1 MRSHW
6 RTRGLPIRAR
16 VVRYVNSCATLS
28 LCAPLCVRYGFPEK
42 SGGWSMVGLGNV
54 PRTFANAGAYVS
66 SFQPLLLDEARCALA
81 QSAEIAQRDLG
92 VQLMPVGPSPAM
104 FVMQDPDLTVLKTA
118 LPAHPAHP
126 AHPHIP
132 LSHRVLMACLDC
144 TTTHGL
150 QVGEHSASF
159 SFVDIYASSQ
169 VDEPGGGGGRGGGS
183 AGGGAGG
190 GGRHGLAPLSSLA
203 ATGGFNDGRAN
214 AKRRP
219 CYSLLKLCERAAS
232 SEFLLLSFHT
242 ARQVR

>member
-1 MRSHW
+1 
-6 RTRGLPIRAR
+6 
-16 VVRYVNSCATLS
+16 
-28 LCAPLCVRYGFPEK
+28 
-42 SGGWSMVGLGNV
+42 MVGLGSV
-54 PRTFANAGAYVS
+54 PRTFTNAGAYVS

-92 VQLMPVGPSPAM
+92 VQLMPVGPTL
-104 FVMQDPDLTVLKTA
+104 FVMQDPDLTTLNTA
-118 LPAHPAHP
+118 HL

-150 QVGEHSASF
+150 QVGEHSVTF
-159 SFVDIYASSQ
+159 SFVDVYGSFQ

-203 ATGGFNDGRAN
+203 GSGGFNDGRAN